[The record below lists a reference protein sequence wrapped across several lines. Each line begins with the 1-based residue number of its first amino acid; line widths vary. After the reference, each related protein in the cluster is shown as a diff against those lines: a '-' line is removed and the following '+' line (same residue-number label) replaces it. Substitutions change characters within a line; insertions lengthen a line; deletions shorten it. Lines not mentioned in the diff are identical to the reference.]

1 MIHNSCSTTTTNEN
15 LTGTFEHDTK
25 TSAFL
30 DFAAVGAA
38 NSTTTILPSSSTS
51 TNESSSPTSPSHYST
66 FAHRTNLY
74 HSGGPHGL
82 QNGIGHH
89 HNTDPFYN
97 SMSQT
102 RPFAA
107 YPFSSV
113 TNPYASSHPYSMST
127 LPYATLNLDSD
138 DKCRYDDH
146 GPKLTAKG
154 KKIRKPRTIYSSMQ
168 LQVLNKRF
176 QRTQYL
182 ALPER
187 AELAASLGL
196 TQTQVKIW
204 FQNKRSKH
212 KKLFK
217 NVSHHN
223 NSSSSSSSSISS
235 SQNKSSSN
243 KYEKHNNSMFLVKQ
257 ECSLPTSPQP
267 SATSST
273 NNKFITPRSQSN
285 TSNSDETDPHQ
296 QSYHY
301 LLHSLPKSTYN
312 NSSNNMLELTNNHHH
327 YTNMKVATSS
337 NNPPPV
343 QLNSIMNNNPY
354 SLHQMSAPWPPP
366 SMLYMGS
373 TTAH

>member
-1 MIHNSCSTTTTNEN
+1 MIHNSCSTTTTTNEN
-15 LTGTFEHDTK
+15 LTGTFEHDNK

-30 DFAAVGAA
+30 NFA
-38 NSTTTILPSSSTS
+38 TTGTSNNITAIPLSSATS
-51 TNESSSPTSPSHYST
+51 TNESLSSASASHYST
-66 FAHRTNLY
+66 FTHRTSLY
-74 HSGGPHGL
+74 HSDGPS
-82 QNGIGHH
+82 NGDGHH
-89 HNTDPFYN
+89 HSTDTFYN
-97 SMSQT
+97 TMSQT
-102 RPFAA
+102 RPFSV

-127 LPYATLNLDSD
+127 LPYASLNLDSD
-138 DKCRYDDH
+138 DKCRFDEH

-223 NSSSSSSSSISS
+223 SSSSSSILSA
-235 SQNKSSSN
+235 QNKISSN
-243 KYEKHNNSMFLVKQ
+243 KYEKHDNSMFLVKQ
-257 ECSLPTSPQP
+257 ECSLTISPQP

-273 NNKFITPRSQSN
+273 QNKFITPRSHSN
-285 TSNSDETDPHQ
+285 TSNSDEIDPHQ
-296 QSYHY
+296 QQQTY
-301 LLHSLPKSTYN
+301 LLQSRLKPTCTN
-312 NSSNNMLELTNNHHH
+312 INSNNIIELTNNHQ
-327 YTNMKVATSS
+327 YYANMKPIATSS
-337 NNPPPV
+337 NNIPGV
-343 QLNSIMNNNPY
+343 KLNSMMNNNSYPF
-354 SLHQMSAPWPPP
+354 HQMSVPWPPP